1 MKVDFFACYYY
12 NTFINLLVG
21 VFPAATWKAVSVIF
35 AGNPAKIE
43 YMYCGFCSIVAKET
57 NCQPFST
64 KKRCGQVRFLNFVAK
79 LIPDV
84 RETKNSNYF
93 LLGG

>member
-21 VFPAATWKAVSVIF
+21 VFPAATWKEVSVIF
-35 AGNPAKIE
+35 AGNHAEIG
-43 YMYCGFCSIVAKET
+43 YIYCTFCGIVAKET

-64 KKRCGQVRFLNFVAK
+64 KKRCGQVRFPYLVANP
-79 LIPDV
+79 IPDV
-84 RETKNSNYF
+84 RETNNSKF
-93 LLGG
+93 F